1 MKRNDKR
8 NGIEII
14 KTGSDIDLL
23 VTAILTR
30 TVLVCEQYSERF
42 SEQHTKERD
51 HEDDGLLKIRTVSN
65 H

>member
-1 MKRNDKR
+1 MKHNDKR
-8 NGIEII
+8 NGIEVI

-30 TVLVCEQYSERF
+30 TVLVSEQYSERI
-42 SEQHTKERD
+42 SEQNTKERN
-51 HEDDGLLKIRTVSN
+51 HEDDGLLKLRTSR